1 MTMKQPFDL
10 GLSVRDDA
18 RDRRAVRRQFDRR
31 SACPDPAAFLLR
43 EVGGRML
50 DRLDLIR
57 SAPARILD
65 VGCGFGDDAKA
76 LALRYPSASVMALDF
91 SLPRLK
97 QARAT
102 RQGITSGR
110 WWQAL
115 RTRFQ
120 ARAMPA
126 PEPFWLGADAHAL
139 PIAGHQLDLLWSN
152 LALHWFDDVPAAI
165 SEWYRVIRPG
175 GLVMFSAL
183 GVDSL
188 LELQPLGLRLPR
200 LPDMH
205 DLGDALVHAGFADPV
220 MDTER
225 LQLSWQDP
233 QRMLDDLRSLGGDVR
248 PHRPAGLFTA
258 HARQALVQRL
268 SALCGPSPT
277 PVTIELVQ
285 GHAWC
290 PAVKRLPQGWAP
302 ITLQPRAAG
311 A

>member
-1 MTMKQPFDL
+1 MKQPFDL
-10 GLSVRDDA
+10 GHSVRDDA

-31 SACPDPAAFLLR
+31 SDWPDPAAFLLR

-50 DRLDLIR
+50 ERLDLIR
-57 SAPARILD
+57 SAPERILD
-65 VGCGFGDDAKA
+65 VGCGFGDDARA

-97 QARAT
+97 QARAAGH
-102 RQGITSGR
+102 GITSGG

-115 RTRFQ
+115 RTRLQ
-120 ARAMPA
+120 ARASPS
-126 PEPFWLGADAHAL
+126 PEPVWLSADAHAL
-139 PIAGHQLDLLWSN
+139 PIASHQLDLVWSN
-152 LALHWFDDVPAAI
+152 LAVHWFDDVPVAI
-165 SEWYRVIRPG
+165 GEWYRVIRPG

-183 GVDSL
+183 GVDCL
-188 LELQPLGLRLPR
+188 HELQPLGLRLPR

-205 DLGDALVHAGFADPV
+205 DLGDALVHAGFSDPV

-258 HARQALVQRL
+258 HARQALVKRL
-268 SALCGPSPT
+268 RALCGPSPK

-290 PAVKRLPQGWAP
+290 PPVKRLAQGWAP
-302 ITLQPRAAG
+302 ITLTPRGAG
-311 A
+311 S